1 MAGIPDQSYLR
12 DAVMTAS
19 PEQLQLM
26 LYDGAIRFARQGRAA
41 IESKDFELAF
51 ERLSRAQK
59 IVLEMQQGLN
69 FDVDKELCERMS
81 GLYMY
86 AYRKLVDPGVALDPL
101 AGAGVDDHGARLAG
115 SPGQE
120 VDEALRVLEYERQTW
135 VMLMDKVLK
144 LDATQVVD
152 LSVQGPAGP
161 TGGALSIEG

>member
-1 MAGIPDQSYLR
+1 MAGNSEQSYLR

-26 LYDGAIRFARQGRAA
+26 LYDGALRFARQGREAL
-41 IESKDFELAF
+41 ESENFETAF

-59 IVLEMQQGLN
+59 IILEMQQGLN
-69 FDVDKELCERMS
+69 FEVDQELCERMS
-81 GLYMY
+81 GLYMF
-86 AYRKLVDPGVALDPL
+86 AYRKLVDACCKHQTSD
-101 AGAGVDDHGARLAG
+101 
-115 SPGQE
+115 

-135 VMLMDKVLK
+135 VMLMEKVLK

-152 LSVQGPAGP
+152 LSVQGPSGT

>member
-86 AYRKLVDPGVALDPL
+86 AYRKLVDACCKHTVE
-101 AGAGVDDHGARLAG
+101 
-115 SPGQE
+115 E